1 MILMIEVIKMEHD
14 QYLCDTHGHQS
25 VFQMSFS
32 CSEKYD
38 QFVNWLCDEFYFFQQ
53 DQDTALTIYFP
64 NGKLRVKK
72 EVERDST
79 LLSKLTIESKCKIF
93 GSKIEKKLSAFLN
106 YIERYHK
113 LSQI

>member
-1 MILMIEVIKMEHD
+1 MKDGIKMKHD
-14 QYLCDTHGHQS
+14 QNLCDQHSHHS

-53 DQDTALTIYFP
+53 DHDPALTIYFP
-64 NGKLRVKK
+64 NGKLWEKRV
-72 EVERDST
+72 VGNDST

-106 YIERYHK
+106 HIERYHK